1 MVGEL
6 ASDQLVNQVVVML
19 MLGLGLVVGRGGCVG
34 TDSGGA
40 SDRRMTRPH
49 LVWSCAKEG

>member
-34 TDSGGA
+34 TDSGGPLTDA
-40 SDRRMTRPH
+40 
-49 LVWSCAKEG
+49 